1 MSRLLNWLLRVLT
14 LQLFLGIVYAVG
26 NLKARKVL
34 VVAGNFSIDGQLVNI
49 AQYDITKKEWSTKYE
64 AELFLYGESNGIIW
78 DLAVN
83 KSSQPYTK
91 LFVVGAFDTVSET
104 SQIQFCSVGAW
115 DGLTFDKVGEGLCPR
130 GGDSSTAM
138 SIQTTALGN
147 DGDIF
152 VGGSFES
159 RVWDGHHFVN
169 VYHVAHY
176 DGHKSSWL
184 PLVGAS
190 LQSDDEGGMPRVN
203 TLAWDGLTS
212 TLYVGGTFYAGGG
225 SISSPMYD
233 APPSTFTS
241 GLAVWS
247 ESQGLQPF
255 PGGGLYRD
263 HSGGGTYGLGASGFA
278 FRIAFEPQSTS
289 LFVAG
294 IFSFAGY
301 TDGTNSMIE
310 CQNIAV
316 WQRKTNEWRCLY
328 QVDRSFSSVTSL
340 LVYGTKVFVSGW
352 ASSSSD
358 WNGRSWGSPYAIA
371 VMNIGKYIEEAQ
383 GNGSSN
389 SSAISSGNN
398 NNTSNTTGGNSV
410 GVNSTGGNVNSKFLH
425 PITHSL
431 TDPSVMNISP
441 ISSIRRNISRYQRK
455 LLDHSTTARKRGG
468 RNHNHMKKTEQ
479 LREHRLYDSYIEEE
493 DLTYA
498 SNVDQVLS
506 IFYRS
511 SSSNYRAIAS
521 RYVVV
526 GCINAYVLSYILDHT
541 PNISSPLMSYNNS
554 GAKDWMKIFAMQRR
568 IRRRLRSGHSSDE
581 LDLLSIDFSNKSN
594 GSRSD
599 SSRSSHTIQ
608 QHQQQQETRTQRRL
622 SDSHSSFHSYP
633 QSDHHH
639 RNLLNG
645 NNTPTHPPP
654 MPPPQFLTLPHTFP

>member
-1 MSRLLNWLLRVLT
+1 MSRVLKWLQWFISLH
-14 LQLFLGIVYAVG
+14 LFVGVANAVG

-184 PLVGAS
+184 PLVGAT

-203 TLAWDGLTS
+203 TLAWDGITS

-225 SISSPMYD
+225 SNSSPMYD
-233 APPSTFTS
+233 APSSTYTS

-263 HSGGGTYGLGASGFA
+263 HNGGGTYGLGASGFA

-301 TDGTNSMIE
+301 NDDTNAMIE

-371 VMNIGKYIEEAQ
+371 VMNIAKYIEEAQ

-389 SSAISSGNN
+389 SSAVSSGNN
-398 NNTSNTTGGNSV
+398 NNT
-410 GVNSTGGNVNSKFLH
+410 VNSTGGNGTGSNSTGGSGNSTGGSVNSKLFH
-425 PITHSL
+425 PITHPS
-431 TDPSVMNISP
+431 TDPSVMNTALVSL
-441 ISSIRRNISRYQRK
+441 IRRNMSIHQRK
-455 LLDHSTTARKRGG
+455 LLGHGTMARNRGG
-468 RNHNHMKKTEQ
+468 SSNNHMKTTEQ
-479 LREHRLYDSYIEEE
+479 LHDHRIYDSYVEEE
-493 DLTYA
+493 DLSHA
-498 SNVDQVLS
+498 SNMDQVLS
-506 IFYRS
+506 IFHRS
-511 SSSNYRAIAS
+511 SSSSYRAIAS
-521 RYVVV
+521 RYIVRHVNV
-526 GCINAYVLSYILDHT
+526 DLLSYIL
-541 PNISSPLMSYNNS
+541 
-554 GAKDWMKIFAMQRR
+554 Q
-568 IRRRLRSGHSSDE
+568 
-581 LDLLSIDFSNKSN
+581 
-594 GSRSD
+594 
-599 SSRSSHTIQ
+599 
-608 QHQQQQETRTQRRL
+608 
-622 SDSHSSFHSYP
+622 YP
-633 QSDHHH
+633 
-639 RNLLNG
+639 R
-645 NNTPTHPPP
+645 
-654 MPPPQFLTLPHTFP
+654 